1 MLLFYGEFVNGG
13 GLKGDT
19 SRLEAEGE
27 AGVMGRIRV
36 ELGFQ
41 SDAAALVEGMTL
53 CVRERLSELDS
64 IAIPGFG
71 TFEAKKKDERIV
83 NNPSN
88 GKRMLVPPR
97 VAVGFKV
104 SNVLK
109 SKLK

>member
-1 MLLFYGEFVNGG
+1 MYCFRFALSLHKINENMESKELIERVAERIGRSVDDTAKLME
-13 GLKGDT
+13 GL
-19 SRLEAEGE
+19 AI
-27 AGVMGRIRV
+27 VM
-36 ELGFQ
+36 
-41 SDAAALVEGMTL
+41 
-53 CVRERLSELDS
+53 RERLTELDS

-97 VAVGFKV
+97 VVVNFKV

>member
-1 MLLFYGEFVNGG
+1 MHLLKDV
-13 GLKGDT
+13 KIRSIMDT
-19 SRLEAEGE
+19 KELIKAVAERI
-27 AGVMGRIRV
+27 GRS
-36 ELGFQ
+36 E